1 MLLPDP
7 NLPSFAVPFMTPCHM
22 TLPPEKGG
30 AVGVEPEIQA
40 VMGERI
46 VDLVLDWVTW
56 LPALAS
62 PMDHASRDRSQLY
75 SLAHP
80 AQI

>member
-1 MLLPDP
+1 M
-7 NLPSFAVPFMTPCHM
+7 
-22 TLPPEKGG
+22 
-30 AVGVEPEIQA
+30 
-40 VMGERI
+40 I

-75 SLAHP
+75 SLAQP